1 MQNNLS
7 WTSGLSFG
15 IYIYAIVSILL
26 ALGLWFIRRNVLRE
40 YASLL
45 FLELPALAEIF
56 QDAQQQLRQVNRQV
70 DRGMD
75 QLGSVFDLVQGLF
88 LALLETRVI
97 AWIMRRIHG
106 APLPIKMV
114 TRKGIEQAFRVVY
127 ERIKQMNKDII
138 KDEAAS

>member
-7 WTSGLSFG
+7 WTSGLSLG
-15 IYIYAIVSILL
+15 IYIYAIVSIIL

-40 YASLL
+40 YTSLL
-45 FLELPALAEIF
+45 FLELPELAIVF
-56 QDAQQQLRQVNRQV
+56 QDAQQQLRQANRQV

-75 QLGSVFDLVQGLF
+75 QLSSVFALVQGLF

-97 AWIMRRIHG
+97 AWIMQRIQG
-106 APLPIKMV
+106 APLPVKMI
-114 TRKGIEQAFRVVY
+114 TRKGVEQAFRVVY
-127 ERIKQMNKDII
+127 ERIKHINKDII